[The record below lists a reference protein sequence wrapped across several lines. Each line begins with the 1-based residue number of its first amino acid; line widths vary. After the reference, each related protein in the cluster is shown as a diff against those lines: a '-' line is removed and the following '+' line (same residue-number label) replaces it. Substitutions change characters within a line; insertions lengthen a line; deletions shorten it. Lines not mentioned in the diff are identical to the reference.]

1 MSKVPVDAIN
11 DPKKRMQTAPK
22 RAING

>member
-11 DPKKRMQTAPK
+11 DPKKRMQTAQK
-22 RAING
+22 REING